1 MKFNKRLF
9 RKALKILYVL
19 IPLMFALRLVTYF
32 SELDVATGF
41 FKGNGAYCTLYNIIG
56 FGVFFLCLALSFTK
70 GGSSTGSNV
79 SRTPNGED
87 LFVNKQEGY
96 DAEEFY
102 PQYFY
107 QGFAR
112 KTVVWNGT
120 LSAFCSFLPGFG
132 FLAYAIAYLT
142 NDTLSSDPYAVLFS
156 VLSILSGA
164 YFIYFS
170 IRNSPELNRKQ
181 SFFALIPALW
191 CTARLVVE
199 YRDLAR
205 FVNKSLYIG
214 QFLFLIS
221 VMLFFMYQAQ
231 LLLGEDAL
239 SRPNSYAFTAIP
251 AVYFGITGRFT
262 QLVAGLT
269 DRIPLDL
276 VDASALLIDLAI
288 TLYIILKI
296 AAIAKSR
303 RNS

>member
-9 RKALKILYVL
+9 RKVLAVLGIL
-19 IPLMFALRLVTYF
+19 IPVMFVLRLVTYF
-32 SELDVATGF
+32 TELDVSSGF
-41 FKGNGAYCTLYNIIG
+41 FKENGTICTVYNGVG
-56 FGVFFLCLALSFTK
+56 FAVFFLSLLLSFSKK
-70 GGSSTGSNV
+70 GTPTGAPAARKTGND
-79 SRTPNGED
+79 E
-87 LFVNKQEGY
+87 LLLHKQEVF
-96 DAEEFY
+96 DEEEAY

-112 KTVVWNGT
+112 KTVLWNGT
-120 LSAFCSFLPGFG
+120 LSAFSAFLPGFG
-132 FLAYAIAYLT
+132 FLAYALSFFT
-142 NDTLSSDPYAVLFS
+142 DDTLSGDSFAVIFS
-156 VLSILSGA
+156 VLSVLSGA
-164 YFIYFS
+164 YFIFAA
-170 IRNSPELNRKQ
+170 IRNSPERDRKQ
-181 SFFALIPALW
+181 AFFALLPALW

-221 VMLFFMYQAQ
+221 AMTFFLYQAQ
-231 LLLGEDAL
+231 LLLGEESL
-239 SRPNSYAFTAIP
+239 SHPNSYAFTALP
-251 AVYFGITGRFT
+251 TVFFGLTARLP
-262 QLVAGLT
+262 QLIAGMT

-276 VDASALLIDLAI
+276 VDAAGLLIDLAI